1 MCSDAVGVVIA
12 DMASGCVLSTMVV
25 GVPGMVAWPSGL
37 APSPISKGGRDQ
49 PCARKSTDVHRPRHL
64 AAAVRP
70 QQEEI
75 HDVAGSLRAQ
85 IETAVRRARPHW
97 AEQDLP
103 GQEVGAFADF
113 LTWGLQ
119 AVPLPRNRAVAVY
132 DSRTGGCEVYRPW
145 GCNAATTRVTALW
158 FSGAH
163 YRWVSW
169 REPGPTLAQLLSA
182 HGQPGAGLTR
192 VITVTITAAGPAPVR

>member
-1 MCSDAVGVVIA
+1 MTRA
-12 DMASGCVLSTMVV
+12 DNTGALTQNQCLYLS
-25 GVPGMVAWPSGL
+25 
-37 APSPISKGGRDQ
+37 
-49 PCARKSTDVHRPRHL
+49 L

-70 QQEEI
+70 HQEEI

-97 AEQDLP
+97 AEQDLL

-119 AVPLPRNRAVAVY
+119 AAPLLRDRAVAVY

-145 GCNAATTRVTALW
+145 GRDAATTRVTALW

-163 YRWVSW
+163 YRWVRW
-169 REPGPTLAQLLSA
+169 REPGPTLSQLLSA
-182 HGQPGAGLTR
+182 HGQPGPGPTR
-192 VITVTITAAGPAPVR
+192 VITVTITAAGLAPER